1 MLSSRTLFVHFG
13 VLPLLGGGCVFVPPP
28 ALPEEIAAREAE
40 EAAAKADAAAPSPDG
55 EEGGGGDRT
64 FAAGDPPDV
73 GMTEEEMR
81 AYAKA
86 QGDPA
91 EGVFELEQALAG
103 IEGEG
108 ELWAVM
114 ETTSGPLRCRLFES
128 QAPRTV
134 ANFVGLALGVR
145 PSQDP
150 ETGTWSTRRYYDGS
164 EFHRVIE
171 GFMIQ
176 GGDPTGTGMG
186 GAGYVIVDEFAP
198 SLRHDR
204 AGLLSMANR
213 GPGTGSSQFFVTL
226 APTPHLDGKHTIF
239 GQCDE
244 SSVDVAEQIA
254 STRGPG
260 DRPRT
265 PQRIETVTI
274 LRGEPVSVPAS
285 QP

>member
-1 MLSSRTLFVHFG
+1 M
-13 VLPLLGGGCVFVPPP
+13 FVPPP

-40 EAAAKADAAAPSPDG
+40 EAAAKADAAADKTQNG
-55 EEGGGGDRT
+55 EKEEGGERT

-73 GMTEEEMR
+73 GMSEEQMR
-81 AYAKA
+81 AYAIA

-91 EGVFELEQALAG
+91 EGVFELEQAL
-103 IEGEG
+103 EGVEGDG
-108 ELWAVM
+108 ELWVVM
-114 ETTSGPLRCRLFES
+114 ETTAGPLRCRLFDG

-134 ANFVGLALGVR
+134 ANFVGLARGLR
-145 PSQDP
+145 PFQDP
-150 ETGTWSTRRYYDGS
+150 ETGTWGTGRYYDGT

-186 GAGYVIVDEFAP
+186 SAGYVIVDEFSP

-204 AGLLSMANR
+204 AGMLSMANR

-244 SSVDVAEQIA
+244 SSVDVAERIA
-254 STRGPG
+254 ATRGPG

-265 PQRIETVTI
+265 PQRVETVSI
-274 LRGEPVSVPAS
+274 VRGDPAS
-285 QP
+285 VVPPRP